1 MSAED
6 EVTSLNDE
14 HTAAAA
20 EGREEEIT
28 DLDFDVA
35 DVAESEKDELAA
47 AAETELVAED
57 EEAPHAESAP
67 ASDKPKAETPSSSSA
82 PAATT
87 ADSAAAET
95 TSTTAA
101 KTAPATTETDAG
113 SDDEEVM
120 RVALSVADANMRETA
135 AARAAAQAAQ
145 ARSTSAPGTP
155 GGSSAAGA
163 EGGAAGRDEAAR
175 IEADERSVFV
185 NNVHFRT
192 TAEELT
198 QFFQD
203 GAGPVERVTLLR
215 DKFTQQPRGIAY
227 VEFVSRDSVEAALAL
242 NGAEFNGRNIEVRQK
257 RTNDYRVALRG
268 RRGAMMRGGFGMGV
282 PYMMPFMYGMAPYGY
297 PSYPR
302 GGRGGFRGGH
312 Q

>member
-14 HTAAAA
+14 HTAAAG

-35 DVAESEKDELAA
+35 DVPEAEKDELAA

-57 EEAPHAESAP
+57 DEGAAHSETHEP
-67 ASDKPKAETPSSSSA
+67 SDPPKAEPA
-82 PAATT
+82 PAASEAAPEPAGAE
-87 ADSAAAET
+87 ADAA
-95 TSTTAA
+95 
-101 KTAPATTETDAG
+101 

-135 AARAAAQAAQ
+135 AARTAAAAAAAAAAAGGAAAGTQ
-145 ARSTSAPGTP
+145 TGGASAPGTP
-155 GGSSAAGA
+155 GGSGAPGA
-163 EGGAAGRDEAAR
+163 EGGEPASADEAAR

-192 TAEELT
+192 TTDELT
-198 QFFQD
+198 QFFQE
-203 GAGPVERVTLLR
+203 GAGPVERVTILR

-242 NGAEFNGRNIEVRQK
+242 NGAEFNGRNIEVKQK

-268 RRGAMMRGGFGMGV
+268 RRGRMMRGGFGMGV
-282 PYMMPFMYGMAPYGY
+282 PYMMPFMYGVPPYGY

-302 GGRGGFRGGH
+302 GGGRGGFRGAH